1 MALLLTIITTRSRT
15 RTSTDRAELQKFNCK
30 KGAMTWLPFTFRIT
44 SALAVSALEWGS
56 ALFPGPEQSQS
67 TELALALA
75 LV

>member
-15 RTSTDRAELQKFNCK
+15 RTSTEPNHKRFNCK

-44 SALAVSALEWGS
+44 SALAVSALERGS